1 MPASSA
7 SPESFKSNVV
17 FEGIKAAL
25 EQVCVKFTS
34 VLADNLHI
42 LKFKI
47 INC

>member
-25 EQVCVKFTS
+25 EQVG
-34 VLADNLHI
+34 LLILDNLYPM
-42 LKFKI
+42 
-47 INC
+47 